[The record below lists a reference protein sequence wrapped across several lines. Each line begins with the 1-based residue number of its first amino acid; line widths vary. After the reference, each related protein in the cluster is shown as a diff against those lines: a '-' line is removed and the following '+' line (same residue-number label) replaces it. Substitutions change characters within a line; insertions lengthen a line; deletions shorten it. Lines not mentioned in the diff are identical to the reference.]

1 MIGRKL
7 AFRISAIAC
16 TGFLLAACSSQTVQE
31 DEYGGFLPNYK
42 QLEKVKSTDGVE
54 MLGWKKPGLH
64 LAEYHAIVIAPV
76 ILSPDAQIGDRIPA
90 AELEDMRKTLHAK
103 MVEEVSQ
110 VMEVA
115 AEPAPGVILYS
126 LALSG
131 AAAVDRDLRWFEYTP
146 ITFTASRIASASG
159 NRDDVVELWVEAKWT
174 DSITGELLA
183 SAIRKGQSKDTVS
196 ADEAIDADHVSSL
209 LEQWAISSKVS
220 LQKLRE

>member
-16 TGFLLAACSSQTVQE
+16 TGFLLAACSPQTVKE

-42 QLEKVKSTDGVE
+42 QLEKIESTDGVE

-76 ILSPDAQIGDRIPA
+76 ILSPDARIGDRIPA
-90 AELEDMRKTLHAK
+90 AELENMRKTLHTK
-103 MVEEVSQ
+103 MVEQVSQ
-110 VMEVA
+110 VMDVT

-146 ITFTASRIASASG
+146 ITFTASQIASASG

-174 DSITGELLA
+174 DSISGELLA
-183 SAIRKGQSKDTVS
+183 SAIRKGQSKDTVG
-196 ADEAIDADHVSSL
+196 ADEAIDTDHVSSL
-209 LEQWAISSKVS
+209 LEQWAISSRMS
-220 LQKLRE
+220 LQKLRK

>member
-1 MIGRKL
+1 MTDQQQT
-7 AFRISAIAC
+7 FRISAIAC
-16 TGFLLAACSSQTVQE
+16 ISFLLAACGSQTVQE
-31 DEYGGFLPNYK
+31 NEYGGFLPNYK
-42 QLEKVKSTDGVE
+42 QLTKMESSDGVE
-54 MLGWKKPGLH
+54 MLGWRKPGLH
-64 LAEYHAIVIAPV
+64 LAEYHGIVIAPV

-90 AELEDMRKTLHAK
+90 AELDDMRKTLHAK
-103 MVEEVSQ
+103 MVEEVSK
-110 VMEVA
+110 VMEIA

-146 ITFTASRIASASG
+146 ITFTASKIASASG

-196 ADEAIDADHVSSL
+196 ADEAIDVDHVSSL
-209 LEQWAISSKVS
+209 LEQWAISSRMS
-220 LQKLRE
+220 LQKLKQ